1 MLRICPIRLLMH
13 LFVNQTSCM
22 DSCNSKGLFDLFWIW
37 ELVPG
42 PAVTFLQYT
51 FIKATTKSNWF
62 YQFECFY
69 LHHQTD

>member
-1 MLRICPIRLLMH
+1 
-13 LFVNQTSCM
+13 
-22 DSCNSKGLFDLFWIW
+22 
-37 ELVPG
+37 VPG

-51 FIKATTKSNWF
+51 FIKAPTISNWF